1 MTFTAP
7 PPLERPMTK
16 QPWRVLSQFLPPQSI
31 DHQLW
36 WNKLAPVIGS
46 SLSRTGYD
54 IDAQYQSLLLVHSA
68 IIPALGPFLNHESS
82 NMTWTDCMANS
93 MGPLDVS
100 VNYQND
106 SKCAFR
112 ITIEP
117 VGPYAGTDSD
127 PVNEIAAKQLL
138 QTLSH
143 IQQGLDFSW
152 FDHFDPM
159 LIKNRE
165 ARQHWHAISHIPC
178 KSQTVVGID
187 LHEDHFT
194 VKPYLSPL
202 LNAAATGGDFLQ
214 TMFNKLRTLSSP
226 KLNLSVVEEYLSLRK
241 DSVLA
246 EKTYLSFDCKSPRES
261 RIKIYTAM
269 DMTSLEEVHELW
281 TLGGRLS
288 GPDIDNGFDMVSK
301 MWNMIYPKPL
311 AGGQLRESL
320 TVNFNWE
327 LSPKDGSVAPKAYF
341 LVDRDLDE
349 HVSSALVSLFK
360 EFGWKNHIKTHLTLE
375 QEV

>member
-1 MTFTAP
+1 
-7 PPLERPMTK
+7 MTK

-187 LHEDHFT
+187 LHEGHFT